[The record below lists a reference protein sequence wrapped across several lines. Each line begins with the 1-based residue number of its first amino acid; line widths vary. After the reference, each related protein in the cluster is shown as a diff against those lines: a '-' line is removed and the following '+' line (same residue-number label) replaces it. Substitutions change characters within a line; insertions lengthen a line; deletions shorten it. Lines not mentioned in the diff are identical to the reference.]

1 MSSAVRFQSEAR
13 NGGHEQVTFL
23 TNKEKMASRK
33 LTRVVLGM
41 LAAVL
46 VLSAVTGVLVWY
58 FLVRPSGGGSSGG
71 ATGSPPRTDAVRVF
85 SGHMVLSN
93 LAYSQQLE
101 NADDPAFTQL
111 ADELQQMLKETYS
124 KDDLLSKY
132 YTKSVISAFS
142 KGSVIAYHWTQF
154 DIPASALESLPEFS
168 EQRILE
174 VLRAGIRQA
183 GKSRKQE
190 IVISSITASETD
202 PRMVRNPRGEGCFHM
217 LVAGD
222 QVQTFQSPGYPD
234 MYPPKVRCQWQIRAP
249 QGTAIHLSFPFFHV
263 EDDCKSDF
271 VFIYDSL
278 SPDESQAITK
288 QCGQRPPSNPL
299 EVISSTNI
307 MLVNLISDGDIQRP
321 GFTAEYKRIPLTTV
335 CSEVLKNPN
344 GSISSPHYPSFYPP
358 SLDCKWTIEV
368 PVGMKIR
375 LKFDMFRLKEPGV
388 DTRLCQKDYV
398 EILGRKYCG
407 ERSLLALASQNHTL
421 EIKFH
426 SDESYTDKGFSAT
439 YNAYDPANPC
449 PGQFACTSGICIAK
463 ELKCDGWN
471 DCGDMS
477 DEVKCSCDADQFSC
491 ANGMCK
497 PKYWVCDHVNDCGD
511 NSDERGCSCETSEM
525 KCGDGRCISLDMK
538 CNGVKD
544 CSDGSD
550 EASCEKGASPET
562 DVCTEFSFKCKSG
575 QCVSKSNAE
584 CDQVQDCSD
593 GSDEESCNCGKR
605 PYKHNRIVGGTDADI
620 GEWPWQ
626 VSLHFMTNGHVCGAS
641 ILSETWLLSAAHCF
655 QTSRPEYLLPQNW
668 QTYSGMRDQFNME
681 DVQVRKV
688 KSIIPHPFYSQMT
701 YDYDISLVELSEPL
715 EFTSTIHHICLPAST
730 HIFTAGMGC
739 WVTGWGA
746 LKEGGRVSQIL
757 QKAEV
762 KIINDTVCNLVTEG
776 QVTSRMMCSGY
787 LAGGVDACQ
796 GDSGGP
802 LVCREDSGKWFQ
814 AGVVS
819 WGEGCARKNKP
830 GVYTRVTKLRDWIR
844 EMTRI

>member
-1 MSSAVRFQSEAR
+1 
-13 NGGHEQVTFL
+13 
-23 TNKEKMASRK
+23 
-33 LTRVVLGM
+33 
-41 LAAVL
+41 
-46 VLSAVTGVLVWY
+46 
-58 FLVRPSGGGSSGG
+58 
-71 ATGSPPRTDAVRVF
+71 
-85 SGHMVLSN
+85 
-93 LAYSQQLE
+93 
-101 NADDPAFTQL
+101 
-111 ADELQQMLKETYS
+111 
-124 KDDLLSKY
+124 
-132 YTKSVISAFS
+132 
-142 KGSVIAYHWTQF
+142 
-154 DIPASALESLPEFS
+154 
-168 EQRILE
+168 
-174 VLRAGIRQA
+174 
-183 GKSRKQE
+183 
-190 IVISSITASETD
+190 
-202 PRMVRNPRGEGCFHM
+202 MVRNPRGEGCFHM

-398 EILGRKYCG
+398 EILGRNCCLRPVIG
-407 ERSLLALASQNHTL
+407 VSALSPSPCPSLRAA
-421 EIKFH
+421 
-426 SDESYTDKGFSAT
+426 
-439 YNAYDPANPC
+439 C

-511 NSDERGCSCETSEM
+511 NSDERGCSCEPSEM

-593 GSDEESCNCGKR
+593 GSDEESCDCGKR

-655 QTSRPEYLLPQNW
+655 QTSRPDGV
-668 QTYSGMRDQFNME
+668 S
-681 DVQVRKV
+681 
-688 KSIIPHPFYSQMT
+688 SQCVLT
-701 YDYDISLVELSEPL
+701 PLS
-715 EFTSTIHHICLPAST
+715 A
-730 HIFTAGMGC
+730 
-739 WVTGWGA
+739 
-746 LKEGGRVSQIL
+746 GRVSQIL

-844 EMTRI
+844 ELTRI